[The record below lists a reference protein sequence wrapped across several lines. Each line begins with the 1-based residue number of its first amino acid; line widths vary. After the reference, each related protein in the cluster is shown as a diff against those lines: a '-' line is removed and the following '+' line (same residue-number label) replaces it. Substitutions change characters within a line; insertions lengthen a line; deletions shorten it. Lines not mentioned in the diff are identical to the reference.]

1 MSSSEKNST
10 VKTEPVSYFKVALFL
25 IIFGCVMLYLGMS
38 DSTHYDELKKDC
50 SFSTKATVTRLNE
63 KGSKIAPV
71 FEFEYQGRNYKHT
84 GDVYKKK
91 GTYEIGD
98 TVKIYIDPM
107 LPSRFYIPGYS
118 KGETWNKFC
127 HAFIIIFALLL
138 LGMGI
143 FVLVLAFLDKKYSDS
158 TINHLDDVSADC
170 IDEISTYEETDDY
183 Q

>member
-98 TVKIYIDPM
+98 TVKIYIDPITS
-107 LPSRFYIPGYS
+107 SRIFIPGYT
-118 KGETWNKFC
+118 KGETWSKFC
-127 HAFIIIFALLL
+127 HIFTIIIGLLL

-143 FVLVLAFLDKKYSDS
+143 FIFVLALLEKKNSS
-158 TINHLDDVSADC
+158 NTINHLDDVSTDC
-170 IDEISTYEETDDY
+170 IDEVSTYDETDEY

>member
-107 LPSRFYIPGYS
+107 LPSRFYIPGYT
-118 KGETWNKFC
+118 KGETSNK
-127 HAFIIIFALLL
+127 IIRIITKVF
-138 LGMGI
+138 G
-143 FVLVLAFLDKKYSDS
+143 VLMWIAGVLTFFTVSEVKKNGGKQ
-158 TINHLDDVSADC
+158 TNHLDDVSYDT
-170 IDEISTYEETDDY
+170 IDEISTYEENDEY